1 MAAAI
6 RLSQQHSCSFV
17 ERVSVRWRRLNGS
30 ARDFFPS
37 FKTVLNSRCQRGPV
51 GRRWR
56 LQTELVMR
64 IDQTRLCT
72 IAVIAMV
79 AGGSLFSINYP
90 GWNAT
95 GEAVAASA
103 QEKTQARQ
111 SLNEVMSLLRG
122 VDTAYASGNSAEAQ
136 TKFDQARANWNKISP
151 LISAREA
158 REQQLLFDSLGSQL
172 KSGGPATK
180 VKATVRGMLGELRE
194 DIQRELR

>member
-1 MAAAI
+1 MFYGDAEQIRRDLGAADGSSA
-6 RLSQQHSCSFV
+6 
-17 ERVSVRWRRLNGS
+17 NG
-30 ARDFFPS
+30 RPCLFL
-37 FKTVLNSRCQRGPV
+37 KTVLNERCQRESL

-56 LQTELVMR
+56 LQREIVMR
-64 IDQTRLCT
+64 IDKTHLCT
-72 IAVIAMV
+72 IAVAAVV
-79 AGGSLFSINYP
+79 ASGSLLSIAYP
-90 GWNAT
+90 GWNAI

-122 VDTAYASGNSAEAQ
+122 VDTAYASGNSTEAQ

-158 REQQLLFDSLGSQL
+158 REAQLLFDSLGNQL

>member
-1 MAAAI
+1 
-6 RLSQQHSCSFV
+6 
-17 ERVSVRWRRLNGS
+17 
-30 ARDFFPS
+30 
-37 FKTVLNSRCQRGPV
+37 
-51 GRRWR
+51 
-56 LQTELVMR
+56 MR
-64 IDQTRLCT
+64 IDKTRLRA
-72 IAVIAMV
+72 IAVVAMV
-79 AGGSLFSINYP
+79 AAGSLFSISYP

-122 VDTAYASGNSAEAQ
+122 VDTAYASGNSTEAQ
-136 TKFDQARANWNKISP
+136 TKFGQARSSWNKISP

-158 REQQLLFDSLGSQL
+158 REAQLLFDSLGNQL

-180 VKATVRGMLGELRE
+180 VKATVRGMLEELRE

>member
-1 MAAAI
+1 
-6 RLSQQHSCSFV
+6 
-17 ERVSVRWRRLNGS
+17 
-30 ARDFFPS
+30 
-37 FKTVLNSRCQRGPV
+37 
-51 GRRWR
+51 
-56 LQTELVMR
+56 MR
-64 IDQTRLCT
+64 IDKTRLYT
-72 IAVIAMV
+72 IAVVAMV
-79 AGGSLFSINYP
+79 AGGGSLLSIAYP
-90 GWNAT
+90 SWNAT

-103 QEKTQARQ
+103 QDKTQARQ

-122 VDTAYASGNSAEAQ
+122 VDTAYASGNSTEAQ
-136 TKFDQARANWNKISP
+136 TKFDQAHSSWNKISP